1 MKIKKVIIS
10 NFRAFKHAEFEL
22 DDFNCIIGKNDTGKS
37 TLLAALEWFFNTN
50 KKLDSDDYAIASI
63 CPNDCP
69 YDSIISVEVH
79 FVGEDIPL
87 GEKSTD
93 KFIFNHDFK
102 RNDCVCIKKKY
113 MYHPNSLEQ
122 QIGYSIKQFPFKQIG
137 KILSDCS
144 VEELVNYY
152 TKIKEL
158 DDDANELLS
167 ELKSQKENRPKRRG
181 VGQLIHDEETKKTE
195 NKLKKNLCEKLYK
208 LYSEKNEQIIN
219 DQWLDFDD
227 EEDRLPLDWFYSY
240 MFHIYTSQTPISV
253 YLNSIF
259 TPYNTRKLYDSIK
272 EVKAHTAGKI
282 TEILKTNYDI
292 GQIAFEEQERVN
304 IFTEDSLV
312 FKHDTSSINIPLK
325 NRGEGI
331 QLAIKNAV
339 IKLLI
344 EIYEKKQSA
353 IFAFEEPETHLH
365 PSAQLEMYKT
375 IKALSKNP
383 NHQVIIT
390 THSPYIVKELAND
403 NINPIVVTQE
413 KGSNESKLEVL
424 SKRVLPYVSMNEI
437 NYIAFDEPSIE
448 YHIELYGYM
457 QNKLNKNV
465 SEVDSWLKG
474 KGVDGSH
481 VWYDTRTFSM
491 EQRTLPY
498 CVRNN
503 IDHPL
508 VDGDG
513 EKHVAYTNNNQYDD
527 REVIKESIEIMR
539 NTIVNNPNDFA

>member
-113 MYHPNSLEQ
+113 MCHPSSLEQ
-122 QIGYSIKQFPFKQIG
+122 QFGYSIKKFPFKQIG

-144 VEELVNYY
+144 VEELV

-167 ELKSQKENRPKRRG
+167 ELKSQKENRPKGRG
-181 VGQLIHDEETKKTE
+181 VGQFSHDEETKKTE
-195 NKLKKNLCEKLYK
+195 NKLKKNLCDKLYK

-259 TPYNTRKLYDSIK
+259 TPYNTDKMYDPIK

-292 GQIAFEEQERVN
+292 GQIAFKEQERVN

-325 NRGEGI
+325 NRGEG
-331 QLAIKNAV
+331 
-339 IKLLI
+339 
-344 EIYEKKQSA
+344 
-353 IFAFEEPETHLH
+353 
-365 PSAQLEMYKT
+365 
-375 IKALSKNP
+375 
-383 NHQVIIT
+383 
-390 THSPYIVKELAND
+390 
-403 NINPIVVTQE
+403 
-413 KGSNESKLEVL
+413 
-424 SKRVLPYVSMNEI
+424 
-437 NYIAFDEPSIE
+437 
-448 YHIELYGYM
+448 
-457 QNKLNKNV
+457 
-465 SEVDSWLKG
+465 
-474 KGVDGSH
+474 
-481 VWYDTRTFSM
+481 
-491 EQRTLPY
+491 
-498 CVRNN
+498 
-503 IDHPL
+503 
-508 VDGDG
+508 
-513 EKHVAYTNNNQYDD
+513 
-527 REVIKESIEIMR
+527 
-539 NTIVNNPNDFA
+539 